1 MSKARYLPLLLFLTL
16 LLAPR
21 AQAQVTIGAFG
32 DLNFAGV
39 SGDAPDDFSYA
50 GNSGFGFGLIGEF
63 HLTDDVWLSVQPM
76 SLPRGA
82 AIEFE
87 FDDEEDP
94 VKIAD
99 LSLGYIA
106 VPVLAKFV
114 TVGGKVYVISG
125 FNFSFLTGAN
135 LTGVEDGDE
144 EIDVKDA
151 VKSFD
156 VAVDFGVGGQ
166 LPVGPIKIMLEA
178 RYEQSLVNISEQ
190 SLDQAALR
198 SRVRSSGL
206 QLLAGILLPL
216 GGGQ

>member
-1 MSKARYLPLLLFLTL
+1 
-16 LLAPR
+16 
-21 AQAQVTIGAFG
+21 
-32 DLNFAGV
+32 
-39 SGDAPDDFSYA
+39 
-50 GNSGFGFGLIGEF
+50 
-63 HLTDDVWLSVQPM
+63 
-76 SLPRGA
+76 
-82 AIEFE
+82 
-87 FDDEEDP
+87 

-99 LSLGYIA
+99 LSLDYIA

-135 LTGVEDGDE
+135 LKGVEEGAE

-151 VKSFD
+151 LKSFD

-166 LPVGPIKIMLEA
+166 LPAGPIKIMLEA
-178 RYEQSLVNISEQ
+178 RYEQGLLNVSEENLVE
-190 SLDQAALR
+190 DALK

>member
-1 MSKARYLPLLLFLTL
+1 MNKARYLPLLLFLTL

-76 SLPRGA
+76 ILPRGA
-82 AIEFE
+82 TLQLEV
-87 FDDEEDP
+87 DDQEDP
-94 VKIAD
+94 VDFAN
-99 LSLGYIA
+99 LNLNYFA
-106 VPVLAKFV
+106 VPILAKFV

-125 FNFSFLTGAN
+125 LNVSFLTSAN
-135 LTGVEDGDE
+135 LQGVEDGDE
-144 EIDVKDA
+144 EIDVKDSFR
-151 VKSFD
+151 SFD

-166 LPVGPIKIMLEA
+166 LPAGPVRIMLEA
-178 RYEQSLVNISEQ
+178 RYEQGLLNIIEDTINEDALQ
-190 SLDQAALR
+190 SRL
-198 SRVRSSGL
+198 RSSGL
-206 QLLAGILLPL
+206 QLLAGVLLPL